1 VEQLSTLRYL
11 LIHQIFL
18 SANDGG
24 GTRHFE
30 FARYAAKQGHDFTVI
45 ASNVSYLDGKRVA
58 SDGKPEAIEGIE
70 VRRVRTLNVINR
82 GFVWRVLAFLG
93 FMVKSVFKALGAG
106 KVDVV
111 MGTSPPIFQAG
122 SAWLVSFIRRKP
134 FLLEVRDL
142 WPDFAVDMGVIK
154 NPLIIWLAK
163 RVELF
168 LYARASHIL
177 VNSPAFRDYMVDKHG
192 VKPEKISLIP
202 NGVDPS
208 MFDPDAEG
216 AEVREEFNL
225 QDKFIVTYAGAMG
238 PANDIPTI
246 IRAADA
252 MKDDDR
258 VHFLLV
264 GDGKDRKK
272 AEALK
277 DELGLTN
284 VTFAGLRSKSQMKAV
299 LGATDV
305 CLATLMPIPLFKT
318 VYPNKIFDYL
328 AAGRPIVLGIDGVI
342 REVVESAGAG
352 RFIEPGKPEAIVEAV
367 RDFASDPA
375 GCEAM
380 GRRGRAYVEKHF
392 NRIDHAK
399 AFVELLERVGKRNA

>member
-1 VEQLSTLRYL
+1 MEHLTALRFL

-30 FARYAAKQGHDFTVI
+30 FARYTANAGHDFTVI
-45 ASNVSYLDGKRVA
+45 ASDVSYLDGKRIQT
-58 SDGKPEAIEGIE
+58 DGKPQQIEGIE
-70 VRRVRTLNVINR
+70 VRRVRTMNVINK
-82 GFVWRVLAFLG
+82 GFVWRVLAFLQ
-93 FMVKSVFKALGAG
+93 FMIKSVFKALGAG

-142 WPDFAVDMGVIK
+142 WPDFAVDMGVIR

-168 LYARASHIL
+168 LYARATHIL

-192 VKPEKISLIP
+192 VARDKITLIP

-208 MFDPDAEG
+208 MFDPEEKGVA
-216 AEVREEFNL
+216 VREEFDLN
-225 QDKFIVTYAGAMG
+225 DKFIVTYAGAMG

-246 IRAADA
+246 IRAAELS
-252 MKDDDR
+252 KDEPGI
-258 VHFLLV
+258 HFLLV
-264 GDGKDRKK
+264 GDGKDRRK
-272 AEALK
+272 AETLK

-284 VTFAGLRSKSQMKAV
+284 VTFAGLRSKAQMKAI
-299 LGATDV
+299 LGATDA
-305 CLATLMPIPLFKT
+305 CLATLMPIPMFKT

-328 AAGRPIVLGIDGVI
+328 AAGRPIILGIDGVI
-342 REVVESAGAG
+342 RDVVESAEAG
-352 RFIEPGKPEAIVEAV
+352 RFIEPGKPETVVEAV
-367 RDFASDPA
+367 RWFAADPQA
-375 GCEAM
+375 CEQM
-380 GRRGRAYVEKHF
+380 GRAGRAYVEQHF

-399 AFVELLERVGKRNA
+399 TFVELLERIAKSGK

>member
-1 VEQLSTLRYL
+1 MEHLNALRFL

-18 SANDGG
+18 SSNDGG

-30 FARYAAKQGHDFTVI
+30 FGRYAAQQGHDFTVI
-45 ASNVSYLDGKRVA
+45 ASDVSYLDGARIDT
-58 SDGKPEAIEGIE
+58 DGKPEMIEGIE
-70 VRRVRTLNVINR
+70 VRRARTLNTINR
-82 GFVWRVLAFLG
+82 GFVWRVVAFLG
-93 FMVKSVFKALGAG
+93 FMVSSLFKALGAG

-122 SAWLVSFIRRKP
+122 SAWMVSFLRRKP

-154 NPLIIWLAK
+154 NPLIIWIAK

-177 VNSPAFRDYMVDKHG
+177 VNSPAFRDYMIENHG
-192 VKPEKISLIP
+192 VKPEKITLIP
-202 NGVDPS
+202 NGVDPA
-208 MFDPDAEG
+208 MFDPDEAGG
-216 AEVREEFNL
+216 AVREEFSL
-225 QDKFIVTYAGAMG
+225 QGKFIVTYAGAMG

-246 IRAADA
+246 IRAAEQ
-252 MKDDDR
+252 MKDDER

-264 GDGKDRKK
+264 GDGKDRRK
-272 AEALK
+272 AERLK
-277 DELGLTN
+277 EELGLSN
-284 VTFAGLRSKSQMKAV
+284 VTFAGLRSKSEMKAI

-305 CLATLMPIPLFKT
+305 CLATLMPIPMFKT

-328 AAGRPIVLGIDGVI
+328 AAGRPILLGIDGVI
-342 REVVESAGAG
+342 REVVESAKAG
-352 RFIEPGKPEAIVEAV
+352 QFIEPGKPEAIVEGV
-367 RDFASDPA
+367 RKFAADPA

-380 GRRGRAYVEKHF
+380 GRSGRAYVEQHF

-399 AFVELLERVGKRNA
+399 AFVELLEAVASRKK